1 MSIDFKKITSS
12 TKFMNPFKDLAL
24 DEIPFEI
31 RFDPL
36 TGKTGHVFDVK
47 YKAER
52 PDLPA
57 IVQLSKEIFCPFCPE
72 TLEKSTPLFP
82 AELIPEGRIRVGRAS
97 LIPNLLPFDQYAGVV
112 IMSDQHYI
120 AIEDLNPE
128 SMLDAFSAALV
139 FVKRVFDWDPKVN
152 SCSVNWNY
160 MPPSGSS
167 MVHPHLQISCG
178 EVHTNEMRMQLDG
191 SREYY
196 NKTGTD
202 FWQDLM
208 EAERGS
214 NERYLGKIGS
224 TFWSLNYV
232 PYGFLPDVSCIFE
245 DHWSLCDLEEND
257 LTPFLK
263 GLSNVFTYFG
273 QEDIIS
279 FNMSIFSVREDEH
292 FRINARI
299 CPRLYPRP
307 IGNSD
312 HSYLQTIHNEPF
324 TVRPPEAVCRKL
336 KVFFD

>member
-1 MSIDFKKITSS
+1 MSIHFKKIKSK
-12 TKFMNPFKDLAL
+12 TKFMNPFKDLTP
-24 DEIPFEI
+24 DEFPFEI

-36 TGKTGHVFDVK
+36 TGKTGRIFDLR

-52 PDLPA
+52 PDLSEV
-57 IVQLSKEIFCPFCPE
+57 IKLSKEIFCPFCPD

-82 AELIPEGRIRVGRAS
+82 ENLIPGGRIRVGQAS
-97 LIPNLLPFDQYAGVV
+97 LIPNLAPFDKFAGVV
-112 IMSDQHYI
+112 ILSDQHYI

-139 FVKRVFDWDPKVN
+139 FAKRVFDLDQKVN
-152 SCSVNWNY
+152 FCSVNWNY

-167 MVHPHLQISCG
+167 MVHPHLQVNCG
-178 EVHTNEMRMQLDG
+178 EVPTNEMRMQIDG

-196 NKTGTD
+196 EKTGAN

-208 EAERGS
+208 EAERES
-214 NERYLGKIGS
+214 KERYLGEIGP
-224 TFWSLNYV
+224 TFWVLSYV

-245 DHWSLCDLEEND
+245 DHWSICNLEEND
-257 LTPFLK
+257 LAPFLK
-263 GLSNVFTYFG
+263 GLSNVFMYFG
-273 QEDIIS
+273 QEGIIS
-279 FNMSIFSVREDEH
+279 FNMSMFSVREDEH
-292 FRINARI
+292 FRINVRI

-324 TVRPPEAVCRKL
+324 TVRPPEAVCRRL
-336 KVFFD
+336 KGFFD